1 MAGRAGPTL
10 LQENNMSNLSED
22 AARLLGLIEGCGLDL
37 DSKEG
42 KVISKLADIVYKM
55 AAELSA
61 LRKDHEELDDYVE
74 SIDNDL
80 SDLEEAFFDGQEEDE
95 DEDDEDEDDRTVE
108 YSCPHCGSAM
118 SFSIDDFDF
127 DEDYLCPS
135 CHKPLFP
142 ETPEDE
148 LEDGD
153 DGDDSD
159 EDN

>member
-1 MAGRAGPTL
+1 
-10 LQENNMSNLSED
+10 MSNLSED
-22 AARLLGLIEGCGLDL
+22 AARILGLIEGSELNP

-42 KVISKLADIVYKM
+42 KILSKLARLVYDL
-55 AAELSA
+55 ATELNT

-80 SDLEEAFFDGQEEDE
+80 SDLEEAFFEEQEDE
-95 DEDDEDEDDRTVE
+95 DEDEDSEEEDEDRTVE
-108 YSCPHCGSAM
+108 YSCPHCGSTM
-118 SFSIDDFDF
+118 SFSIDEFDF
-127 DEDYLCPS
+127 DEDYLCPT

-148 LEDGD
+148 DEDD
-153 DGDDSD
+153 DEDED